1 VAWCDVGLQ
10 GAAHRDS
17 NPPTAGSGDPE
28 AGLHVQADGGVA
40 QVDTQRQRVIAL
52 SSLPGQG
59 LYQRRADAF
68 AAATFDDG
76 HRQLGQHHATVRR
89 QSSSRYD

>member
-1 VAWCDVGLQ
+1 MY
-10 GAAHRDS
+10 R
-17 NPPTAGSGDPE
+17 PTAGLRRWTP
-28 AGLHVQADGGVA
+28 
-40 QVDTQRQRVIAL
+40 QRQRVIAL